1 MENTITVQ
9 GKMDFMD
16 KEIPVVSGGFGQDSK
31 CITDKTVAE
40 IHSMATYNVR
50 SRINENI
57 KHFNSGID
65 FVDLKENITVADAI
79 DRNSSKKGI
88 YGVNSL
94 LKQLGFTT
102 QSIAQAEHI
111 YLLSERGYLKL
122 IKIMNTDKAW
132 DIYEELL
139 DSYFHMRDEKEEQMK
154 METNETMKV
163 DFTFGEAVA
172 EIYALTGHNW
182 DKTSAYVNA
191 ILNGKQFIIELYLS
205 YLEDVQEDV
214 IANKKTHWSYT
225 EIVKEKLTNVN
236 KAQLLQILRDNGV
249 INEIGS
255 TAPKPEFVRKGW
267 FEKVFLKTYY
277 IGEEPYGE
285 RYDWRVTN
293 KGLEEIIKMVE
304 AHS

>member
-1 MENTITVQ
+1 MENAITVQ
-9 GKMDFMD
+9 GKMDFME
-16 KEIPVVSGGFGQDSK
+16 KEIPVVSGGFGRDRM
-31 CITDKTVAE
+31 CILAKTVAE
-40 IHSMATYNVR
+40 IHGVELKAVNQNI
-50 SRINENI
+50 SRNE
-57 KHFNSGID
+57 KRFKDGID
-65 FVDLKENITVADAI
+65 VIDLK
-79 DRNSSKKGI
+79 NSVTLS
-88 YGVNSL
+88 YPDL
-94 LKQLGFTT
+94 EQLGYSK
-102 QSIAQAEHI
+102 QSIANAKHI
-111 YLLSERGYLKL
+111 YLLSERGYAKL
-122 IKIMNTDKAW
+122 IKIMDTDEAW

-191 ILNGKQFIIELYLS
+191 ILNGKQENVVTNVTTN
-205 YLEDVQEDV
+205 E
-214 IANKKTHWSYT
+214 KTHWSYT

-255 TAPKPEFVRKGW
+255 TAPKPEFVKKGW
-267 FEKVFLKTYY
+267 YEKIFLKTYY

-304 AHS
+304 ARS

>member
-1 MENTITVQ
+1 MGNTITVQ
-9 GKMDFMD
+9 GKMDFME
-16 KEIPVVSGGFGQDSK
+16 KEIPVVSGGFGRDRM
-31 CITDKTVAE
+31 CILAKTVAE
-40 IHSMATYNVR
+40 IHGVELKAINQNI
-50 SRINENI
+50 SRNEKRFKDGVDVI
-57 KHFNSGID
+57 
-65 FVDLKENITVADAI
+65 DLK
-79 DRNSSKKGI
+79 NSVTLS
-88 YGVNSL
+88 YPDL
-94 LKQLGFTT
+94 EQLGYSK
-102 QSIAQAEHI
+102 QSIANAKHI
-111 YLLSERGYLKL
+111 YLLSERGYAKL
-122 IKIMNTDKAW
+122 IKIMDTDEAW

-139 DSYFHMRDEKEEQMK
+139 DNYFHMRDKKEEQMK
-154 METNETMKV
+154 MESNETMKI

-182 DKTSAYVNA
+182 SKTSAYVNA
-191 ILNGKQFIIELYLS
+191 ILNEKQ
-205 YLEDVQEDV
+205 EDVQEDV
-214 IANKKTHWSYT
+214 IANEKTHWSYT

-255 TAPKPEFVRKGW
+255 TAPKPEFVKKGW
-267 FEKVFLKTYY
+267 YEKIFLKTYY

>member
-1 MENTITVQ
+1 MENAITVQ
-9 GKMDFMD
+9 GKMDFME
-16 KEIPVVSGGFGQDSK
+16 KEIPVVSGGFGRDRM
-31 CITDKTVAE
+31 CILAKTVAE
-40 IHSMATYNVR
+40 IHGVELKAVNQNI
-50 SRINENI
+50 SRNE
-57 KHFNSGID
+57 KRFKDGID
-65 FVDLKENITVADAI
+65 VIDLK
-79 DRNSSKKGI
+79 NSVTLS
-88 YGVNSL
+88 YPDL
-94 LKQLGFTT
+94 EQLGYSK
-102 QSIAQAEHI
+102 QSIANAKHI
-111 YLLSERGYLKL
+111 YLLSERGYAKL
-122 IKIMNTDKAW
+122 IKIMDTDEAW

-182 DKTSAYVNA
+182 SKTSAYVNA
-191 ILNGKQFIIELYLS
+191 ILNGKQ
-205 YLEDVQEDV
+205 EDV
-214 IANKKTHWSYT
+214 ITNEKTHWSYT

-255 TAPKPEFVRKGW
+255 TAPKPEFVKKHW
-267 FEKVFLKTYY
+267 FEKVLLNTYY

-285 RYDWRVTN
+285 RYDWRVTK

>member
-1 MENTITVQ
+1 MENAITVQ
-9 GKMDFMD
+9 GKMDFME

-65 FVDLKENITVADAI
+65 FVDLKALYQV
-79 DRNSSKKGI
+79 NSSKKGI

-132 DIYEELL
+132 SIYEELL
-139 DSYFHMRDEKEEQMK
+139 DNYFHMRDEKEEQMK

-182 DKTSAYVNA
+182 SKTSAYVNA
-191 ILNGKQFIIELYLS
+191 ILNGKQ
-205 YLEDVQEDV
+205 EDVQEDV
-214 IANKKTHWSYT
+214 IANEKTHWSYT
-225 EIVKEKLTNVN
+225 EIVKEKLINVN

-255 TAPKPEFVRKGW
+255 TAPKPEFVKKGW
-267 FEKVFLKTYY
+267 YEKIFLKTYY

-304 AHS
+304 AHSK

>member
-16 KEIPVVSGGFGQDSK
+16 KEIPVVSGGFGQGK
-31 CITDKTVAE
+31 MCILAKTVAE
-40 IHSMATYNVR
+40 IHGITVGEVNQ
-50 SRINENI
+50 NI
-57 KHFNSGID
+57 KRNEKRFRDDIDIID
-65 FVDLKENITVADAI
+65 FKKSAITESYSQMLKEN
-79 DRNSSKKGI
+79 
-88 YGVNSL
+88 
-94 LKQLGFTT
+94 LGFT
-102 QSIAQAEHI
+102 QAQINASKHI
-111 YLLSERGYLKL
+111 YLLSERGYAKL
-122 IKIMNTDKAW
+122 IKIMDTDEAW

-139 DSYFHMRDEKEEQMK
+139 DNYFHMRDEKEEQMK

-191 ILNGKQFIIELYLS
+191 ILNGKQ
-205 YLEDVQEDV
+205 EDVQEDV

-255 TAPKPEFVRKGW
+255 TAPKPEFVKKGW
-267 FEKVFLKTYY
+267 YEKVFLKTYY